1 MECMVSS
8 QERKEKYRIVLNIVK
23 KGKDKIKNSEVR
35 RLLV

>member
-1 MECMVSS
+1 MVSS